1 MYYDNPNQ
9 LFGGMHVLRFSEP
22 FIVKNNE
29 QHEYKETM
37 NINDVPS
44 PDLRVASCWAHVEAI
59 GINQIK
65 Y

>member
-1 MYYDNPNQ
+1 MFYDNPNR
-9 LFGGMHVLRFSEP
+9 LLGGMHMLRLSELL
-22 FIVKNNE
+22 IVKINE
-29 QHEYKETM
+29 QQKIKEII

-44 PDLRVASCWAHVEAI
+44 PHLRVASCSAHVKGI

>member
-1 MYYDNPNQ
+1 MFYNNPNQ
-9 LFGGMHVLRFSEP
+9 LFGGMHMLRLSELL
-22 FIVKNNE
+22 IVKNNE
-29 QHEYKETM
+29 KHKIKEII

-44 PDLRVASCWAHVEAI
+44 PDLRVASCWAHVEGI